1 VGGIILIIAFLVLI
15 AVRMPI
21 SISMGIATL
30 IAMLFSGSIDSLYSI
45 PMHMVE
51 ATQSYALLAIPF
63 FILTGNIMNHAGL
76 TDKIF
81 DFANKLVGHF
91 RGGLAQ
97 VNVVA
102 SMLFAGI
109 SGAAVADQAGLG
121 LVEVKAMTD
130 RGYKRD
136 YAAALTL
143 ASSIIGPLI
152 PPSIG
157 LVIIGVVANLSIG
170 RLFLAGL
177 VPGLLLGVALMVMN
191 LYFSYTQADFPEPE
205 KRASFK
211 EISRTFGTGV
221 FALLAPVII
230 VGGLIGGFVT
240 ATEAGILVA
249 NYAIVASFCYNKP
262 KDVIRFLPVA
272 LFDTVKTSA
281 MIMFVIATATSMTWF
296 LAIERVPLILA
307 DSFLSVTNN
316 KYVFLFLLNVFLLI
330 VGAVIE
336 GIPALLIIIP
346 VLLPVAKQF
355 GIDPIHY
362 AMISHVNLLIA
373 LTTPPMGIGL
383 YIMTGVAKIKFED
396 VLRAFWPFLI
406 PLIITL
412 LLVTYIPWLT
422 LFLPNLFMGR

>member
-1 VGGIILIIAFLVLI
+1 
-15 AVRMPI
+15 
-21 SISMGIATL
+21 MGIATL
-30 IAMLFSGSIDSLYSI
+30 VAMLASGSFDSLYSI

-51 ATQSYALLAIPF
+51 GTQSYALLAIPF

-81 DFANKLVGHF
+81 DFANKLVGHL

-102 SMLFAGI
+102 SMIFAGI

-130 RGYKRD
+130 RGYRRD
-136 YAAALTL
+136 YSAALTL

-170 RLFLAGL
+170 RLFLSGL
-177 VPGLLLGVALMVMN
+177 IPGLLLGISLMAMN
-191 LYFSYTQADFPEPE
+191 LVFSYTQADFPKPE
-205 KRASFK
+205 KRATLK

-221 FALLAPVII
+221 FAFFAPVII
-230 VGGLIGGFVT
+230 VGGLIGGYVT
-240 ATEAGILVA
+240 ATEAGILAA
-249 NYAIVASFCYNKP
+249 NYAFLASFCYNRP
-262 KDVIRFLPVA
+262 KAVFGFLPVA

-281 MIMFVIATATSMTWF
+281 MIMFVIATATAMTWF
-296 LAIERVPLILA
+296 LAIERIPIILA
-307 DSFLSVTNN
+307 DSFLSMTQN
-316 KYVFLFLLNVFLLI
+316 KYIFLLLLNIFLLI
-330 VGAVIE
+330 VGAIIE

-346 VLLPVAKQF
+346 VLLPVVEQF
-355 GIDPIHY
+355 GIHPIHY
-362 AMISHVNLLIA
+362 AMIAHVNLLIA

-383 YIMTGVAKIKFED
+383 YIMTGVAKIKFEE
-396 VLRAFWPFLI
+396 VLKAFWPFLI
-406 PLIITL
+406 PLMITL
-412 LLVTYIPWLT
+412 FLVTYFPWLS
-422 LFLPNLFMGR
+422 LFLPNLLMGNQ